1 MALKCEEPLKI
12 IIVFPKS
19 VQGVQSQ
26 TKTED
31 TEGNLFQEGG
41 GEEKDETGRERREG
55 DGREKVLG
63 KGAR

>member
-1 MALKCEEPLKI
+1 MALKCEELLKI

-41 GEEKDETGRERREG
+41 GEEKDETGREGREG
-55 DGREKVLG
+55 DGREKVLE